1 MNLAARLSVQYN
13 EVHLNQV
20 VLKPPQLL
28 VNISIVPSTEH
39 VVASGVGLEEYV
51 DVVDQTPEE
60 APLNRLAETNDT
72 LLELSGEEYHVVR

>member
-1 MNLAARLSVQYN
+1 M
-13 EVHLNQV
+13 NQV

-28 VNISIVPSTEH
+28 VNISIIPSTDR
-39 VVASGVGLEEYV
+39 VVTSAGGLEEYV
-51 DVVDQTPEE
+51 DVVDQTAEE